1 LFPKRKIKSILGYE
15 YLMIIFTRDFVTI
28 LMIDKN
34 VDHLNGMQHVSF
46 RNNIKLK
53 LNKFYLIIK
62 SHGKS
67 SNHTCSLNDIKS
79 QDFRFF
85 KSTFRECSIRKTFSL
100 RKIIFYNQEKD
111 MVKNLRVAVLEQQH
125 RVINKSKQ

>member
-53 LNKFYLIIK
+53 LNKFYLMIK
-62 SHGKS
+62 SHSKS

-79 QDFRFF
+79 QYFRFF
-85 KSTFRECSIRKTFSL
+85 KGTFGKCSIRKTFSL
-100 RKIIFYNQEKD
+100 KKNNILQSEK
-111 MVKNLRVAVLEQQH
+111 RYG
-125 RVINKSKQ
+125 